1 MAERVLI
8 EAKDIGRFLRYM
20 ALATCTSAE
29 KGKKRPKDMVDDVEV
44 AIALGLLM
52 AQRQPELT
60 EACAQY
66 WSFTREPEPDKFVDS
81 MLAVYQQMKAA
92 GESGDKGA

>member
-20 ALATCTSAE
+20 ALATCTRAE
-29 KGKKRPKDMVDDVEV
+29 EGKKRPKDMVDDVEV

-52 AQRQPELT
+52 AKRQPELS

-66 WSFTREPEPDKFVDS
+66 WSFTRSPEPDKFVDS
-81 MLAVYQQMKAA
+81 MLTVYQQMKDA
-92 GESGDKGA
+92 EE